1 MYEAPL
7 QELSLA
13 GNMLT
18 ELPDSLGSLTHLQK
32 LQISGNRLTHLP
44 ASIGNL
50 DRLEVCLSLT
60 LQPSHRPRHMMVP
73 SIPAPSPDVAVHKAL
88 KSHSPHD
95 CKTHRSIISRKLWKK
110 SQ

>member
-1 MYEAPL
+1 MLSL

-50 DRLEVCLSLT
+50 NRLEVCL
-60 LQPSHRPRHMMVP
+60 
-73 SIPAPSPDVAVHKAL
+73 
-88 KSHSPHD
+88 
-95 CKTHRSIISRKLWKK
+95 
-110 SQ
+110 

>member
-1 MYEAPL
+1 MYALSL

-18 ELPDSLGSLTHLQK
+18 KLPDSLGNLTHLQK

-50 DRLEVCLSLT
+50 NRLEVCLCMIAPAFSRRRAKYGAKHT
-60 LQPSHRPRHMMVP
+60 STFTECCCAESSWKPPPS
-73 SIPAPSPDVAVHKAL
+73 
-88 KSHSPHD
+88 
-95 CKTHRSIISRKLWKK
+95 
-110 SQ
+110 